1 MPLGNPMYP
10 YFYKN
15 ILVPTCIRF
24 CNIKLYTDA
33 FIESIIAVKSQTRII
48 ISCVRCLQT
57 PILMV
62 VQGDPG
68 TPESFTN

>member
-1 MPLGNPMYP
+1 MYP
-10 YFYKN
+10 HFYKN

-24 CNIKLYTDA
+24 WNINLYTDA
-33 FIESIIAVKSQTRII
+33 FIESIIAVTLQTHVVFE
-48 ISCVRCLQT
+48 CVRCLQT

-62 VQGDPG
+62 VQGDTG